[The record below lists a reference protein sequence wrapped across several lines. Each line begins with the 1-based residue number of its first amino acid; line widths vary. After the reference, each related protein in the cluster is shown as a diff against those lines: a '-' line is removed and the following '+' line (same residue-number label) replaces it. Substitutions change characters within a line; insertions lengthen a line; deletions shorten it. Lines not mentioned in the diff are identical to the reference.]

1 MVHVTGIL
9 SIFFV
14 FPPPRRRAHGS
25 QSRPLSGSAVVG
37 AGANR
42 QGSALEV
49 KLWAVAVALNAG
61 VVLLFLVHLTPHLQA
76 TPCDSKSSICKLEAI
91 PIRFFVLLGIFNL

>member
-61 VVLLFLVHLTPHLQA
+61 LLAFNGKPRERVRGKVSTPSRTQRSA
-76 TPCDSKSSICKLEAI
+76 
-91 PIRFFVLLGIFNL
+91 